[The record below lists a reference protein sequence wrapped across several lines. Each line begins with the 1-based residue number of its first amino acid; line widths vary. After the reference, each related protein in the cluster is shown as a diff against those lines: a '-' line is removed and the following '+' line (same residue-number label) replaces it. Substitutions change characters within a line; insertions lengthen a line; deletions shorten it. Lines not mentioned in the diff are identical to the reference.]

1 MDNNNNPRKRLYSM
15 IDTGTARNSEE
26 DEDEDEETKSERS
39 PSIDYRAMMEREI
52 ALARRIRD
60 NFQAIPQNDLTILT
74 QQLSPREQMER
85 DIAQVRSR
93 RIASEQADIISS
105 QNRASILQRIFSS
118 VQIGTANV
126 LLSMIILSLLTTGQN
141 SSQIIIDTLGEGVIS
156 NIYSLLTNNIVR
168 PIIDLNIYNFQ
179 HSSEIITAG
188 YSNSPRQI
196 LQAILAIAF
205 TGSSIYGATQIVSA
219 TSNFNTNVMNFIRSN
234 LISPIRQRIG
244 QGIAVGTDNSIQLI
258 NNLITYINTNLL
270 PTTREQE
277 SQDTGSTSSGSSILS
292 NASSQAI
299 GNAVEHAY
307 MELSQTDSI
316 SPSINATFQALAGNP
331 DFIPSQ
337 ESTLTPS
344 PASSQSNSV
353 NSSPSIQSSRSPSIL
368 SASLSRASSPGYSAS
383 GSDVGENDS
392 DNELGGA
399 KKRRRKTQRIKR
411 IKTTKKHYKKTKSHH
426 KRKTLQKGG
435 TRRRRTNRKRSKK

>member
-141 SSQIIIDTLGEGVIS
+141 SSQIIIDTW
-156 NIYSLLTNNIVR
+156 
-168 PIIDLNIYNFQ
+168 
-179 HSSEIITAG
+179 
-188 YSNSPRQI
+188 
-196 LQAILAIAF
+196 
-205 TGSSIYGATQIVSA
+205 
-219 TSNFNTNVMNFIRSN
+219 
-234 LISPIRQRIG
+234 
-244 QGIAVGTDNSIQLI
+244 
-258 NNLITYINTNLL
+258 
-270 PTTREQE
+270 
-277 SQDTGSTSSGSSILS
+277 
-292 NASSQAI
+292 
-299 GNAVEHAY
+299 
-307 MELSQTDSI
+307 
-316 SPSINATFQALAGNP
+316 
-331 DFIPSQ
+331 
-337 ESTLTPS
+337 
-344 PASSQSNSV
+344 
-353 NSSPSIQSSRSPSIL
+353 
-368 SASLSRASSPGYSAS
+368 
-383 GSDVGENDS
+383 
-392 DNELGGA
+392 
-399 KKRRRKTQRIKR
+399 
-411 IKTTKKHYKKTKSHH
+411 
-426 KRKTLQKGG
+426 
-435 TRRRRTNRKRSKK
+435 